1 MAMVMKW
8 EVKLAKNNEK
18 TLKLN
23 NISIYSTYRPCE
35 SVEKW
40 IKAEVDTKID
50 NYLLIGLGLGYHLKS
65 LFNYTKNKKI
75 IVYYFNQ
82 EELSLFYENNSDGWW
97 KADNIQ
103 IVDTLKEIEFKSFQ
117 VLIPNSWLTAIGET
131 HPLFSLL
138 EIIKITQNSYK
149 NNADKMSEN
158 FRLNSLLGDS
168 SFKKMQHEKVICLVA
183 AGPSLDKTIDWLKLY
198 KEKID
203 IFAVGAVL
211 KKLLMNEIIPTAIV
225 LTDANDVVKSQIDNC
240 GFTGDLYY
248 LSTANH
254 TFVKLHQGPRYIMY
268 QEGYTEAEEVAQ
280 KYNYPM
286 IETGGSVATATLS
299 LIEALGYKHLI
310 LFGLDLGFE
319 SDKTHADFTNSV
331 FEGSKEKFRKIVAND
346 GSFINTHAMFQ
357 VFLQWFNEKMKDSEL
372 NVYNTAEKGAK
383 INQVP
388 LIDKKTFEEIVCNN
402 Y

>member
-1 MAMVMKW
+1 MKW
-8 EVKLAKNNEK
+8 EVKHAKNNEK

-23 NISIYSTYRPCE
+23 NISIYSTYRPLE

-40 IKAEVDTKID
+40 IKAEVDMKVD

-65 LFNYTKNKKI
+65 LINCTKNKKI
-75 IVYYFNQ
+75 VVYYFDQ
-82 EELSLFYENNSDGWW
+82 EELSLFYENNNDGWW
-97 KADNIQ
+97 KVDNIQ
-103 IVDTLKEIEFKSFQ
+103 IVNTLKGKDFKSFQ

-131 HPLFSLL
+131 HPLFNSL

-149 NNADKMSEN
+149 NNADKMQEN
-158 FRLNSLLGDS
+158 FHLNCLLGDV
-168 SFKKMQHEKVICLVA
+168 SFMKTRQEKVACLVA
-183 AGPSLDKTIDWLKLY
+183 AGPSLDKTIDWLKIY
-198 KEKID
+198 QEKID
-203 IFAVGAVL
+203 IFAVGTVL

-225 LTDANDVVKSQIDNC
+225 LTDANDVIKSQIDNS
-240 GFTGDLYY
+240 GFTRNLYY
-248 LSTANH
+248 LSTTNH
-254 TFVKLHQGPRYIMY
+254 SSVKLHQGPRYIMY
-268 QEGYTEAEEVAQ
+268 QEGYTKAEEVAK

-299 LIEALGYKHLI
+299 LIEALGYKHVI

-319 SDKTHADFTNSV
+319 SDKTHAVLTNSV

-346 GSFINTHAMFQ
+346 DSVINTHAMFQ

-388 LIDKKTFEEIVCNN
+388 LIDKKTFEEIVCKN